1 MTTNEAVRKVEA
13 LADAREAKDD
23 LVAGY
28 ESKKAEILRSIQA
41 ELEALEAEFAPIIEP
56 ADQRVRDLEQ
66 EVRDMVLK
74 YGASVKG
81 TRLQAVYAK
90 GRTSWDTRGLST
102 YALRHPEVLEYQKIG
117 EPSISIRA
125 VKSSKDISNVNKGN
139 DDPDDVPF

>member
-23 LVAGY
+23 LIAGY

-41 ELEALEAEFAPIIEP
+41 ELEALEAEFAPIIET
-56 ADQRVRDLEQ
+56 AGQRVTELEQ
-66 EVRDMVLK
+66 EVRAMVLK

-90 GRTSWDTRGLST
+90 GRTSWDTRGLSN
-102 YALRHPEVLEYQKIG
+102 YAVRHPEVLEYQKIG
-117 EPSISIRA
+117 EPTISIRT
-125 VKSSKDISNVNKGN
+125 VKGSKDTSNVNKG
-139 DDPDDVPF
+139 DDSTDDVPF